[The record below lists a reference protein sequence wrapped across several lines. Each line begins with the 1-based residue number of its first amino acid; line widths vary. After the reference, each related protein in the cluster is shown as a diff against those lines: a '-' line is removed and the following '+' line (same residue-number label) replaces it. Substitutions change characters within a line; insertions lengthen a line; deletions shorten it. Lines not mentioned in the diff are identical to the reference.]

1 MSDRND
7 YEVRHKAS
15 QLHEAG
21 IGFNDV
27 LRTVRR
33 SFFWL
38 TKWLRRYREHGPAGL
53 RSKSRPPKHAHN
65 RTPEP
70 LVQKILAL
78 RDALAAHKGRRAAF
92 AGIGAETIH
101 FELQRRGIGRLP
113 AISTIEKI
121 LARAGKNKK
130 VKSQRLAGGP
140 AYPRIQARRMG
151 DLPQTDLG
159 GPRHVG

>member
-7 YEVRHKAS
+7 YEVRHKAI

-33 SFFWL
+33 SCFWL

-53 RSKSRPPKHAHN
+53 RDQSRAPKHVHN

-78 RDALAAHKGRRAAF
+78 RDALAAHKGPRAAF

-101 FELQRRGIGRLP
+101 FELQRRGTRRLP
-113 AISTIEKI
+113 AISTIGQ
-121 LARAGKNKK
+121 LPGRAG
-130 VKSQRLAGGP
+130 G
-140 AYPRIQARRMG
+140 
-151 DLPQTDLG
+151 
-159 GPRHVG
+159 